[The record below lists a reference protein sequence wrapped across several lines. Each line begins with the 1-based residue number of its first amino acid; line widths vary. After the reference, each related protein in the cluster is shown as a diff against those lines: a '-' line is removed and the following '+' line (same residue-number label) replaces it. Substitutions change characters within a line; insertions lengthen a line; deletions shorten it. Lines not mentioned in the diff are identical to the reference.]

1 MVGQWGE
8 KLRKVE
14 RKRENLS
21 YSPVVR
27 RPLGVCEAQ
36 QLLERP
42 EQLVLDR
49 AARAAVGEL
58 DRVREV
64 GRRVVVA
71 FAVFISSFAFFA
83 FAAGTVFGIIVVPL
97 PRPVVADE
105 LGVDVDVGDVVD
117 DAADPE
123 VARVLQQVAED
134 GGLA

>member
-1 MVGQWGE
+1 M
-8 KLRKVE
+8 
-14 RKRENLS
+14 
-21 YSPVVR
+21 
-27 RPLGVCEAQ
+27 AQ
-36 QLLERP
+36 QLLKRP

-64 GRRVVVA
+64 GRRVVLFSV
-71 FAVFISSFAFFA
+71 SSFFF
-83 FAAGTVFGIIVVPL
+83 FSIVSIILVPL

-105 LGVDVDVGDVVD
+105 LGVNVDVGDVVD

-123 VARVLQQVAED
+123 VARVLEQVAED